1 MFPEEAAMDRS
12 VIPRPR
18 TDYQLVELEGE
29 SMLYRGGDRKA
40 LYLNETASMLWK
52 LCDGQRS
59 VAAIEDL
66 LRDAYPEAGELSG
79 DVEAAFSL
87 FVGHGAVEIQ

>member
-1 MFPEEAAMDRS
+1 MDRS
-12 VIPRPR
+12 AIPRTR
-18 TDYQLVELEGE
+18 SDYKLEELEGE
-29 SMLYRGGDRKA
+29 SMLYHNGQGKV

-66 LRDAYPEAGELSG
+66 LRDAYPEASELSA
-79 DVEAAFSL
+79 DVDTAFAM
-87 FVGHGAVEIQ
+87 FVAHGAVEIA

>member
-1 MFPEEAAMDRS
+1 MDRS

-18 TDYQLVELEGE
+18 GDFTLVELEGE
-29 SMLYRGGDRKA
+29 SMLYRSEEGKA

-59 VAAIEDL
+59 VAAIEAL
-66 LRDAYPEAGELSG
+66 LREAYPDAPELSG
-79 DVEAAFSL
+79 DVEAAFDL